1 MVEQPSPAPEGVPA
15 GGAPSPEGA
24 IGPEMTPPEEAP
36 PSIMNLLSSLSG
48 EGEASASVRT
58 INRR

>member
-1 MVEQPSPAPEGVPA
+1 MPAPQ
-15 GGAPSPEGA
+15 
-24 IGPEMTPPEEAP
+24 EAP

-48 EGEASASVRT
+48 SGEANASVRT